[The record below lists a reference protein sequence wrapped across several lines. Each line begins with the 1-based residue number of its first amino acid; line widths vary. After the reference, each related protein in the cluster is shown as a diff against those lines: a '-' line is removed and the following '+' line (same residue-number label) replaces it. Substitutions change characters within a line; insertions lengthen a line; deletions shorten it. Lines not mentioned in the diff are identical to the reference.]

1 MSTVIKS
8 IASENEKNNRQE
20 LTDLF
25 NSNPIFNDE
34 KINNIGL
41 FLKRQELSKILFL
54 NEIYSQIQSVHG
66 VIFEFGVRWG
76 QNLTTLN
83 NLRGNI

>member
-66 VIFEFGVRWG
+66 VIFEFRC
-76 QNLTTLN
+76 
-83 NLRGNI
+83 